1 MKHLPLV
8 VGTALAV
15 ALGVFAVV
23 YGESDDSP
31 GLQGL
36 GALLVLGA
44 IAYAV
49 RALRRGRSQGTPPGA
64 RR

>member
-1 MKHLPLV
+1 MKHVPLAL
-8 VGTALAV
+8 GTALAV
-15 ALGVFAVV
+15 TVGVLAVV

-36 GALLVLGA
+36 GVLLVLGA
-44 IAYAV
+44 LFLAV
-49 RALRRGRSQGTPPGA
+49 RTLRRGRSQGTPPGG

>member
-1 MKHLPLV
+1 MKHALLAL
-8 VGTALAV
+8 GTTLAV
-15 ALGVFAVV
+15 AIGVLAVV

-36 GALLVLGA
+36 GVLLVVGA
-44 IAYAV
+44 LAYAV
-49 RALRRGRSQGTPPGA
+49 RTLRRGRSQGTTPDG